1 LIKAN
6 DFSFITKRI
15 NKELKEA
22 TNRVIDSNWYILGK
36 EVENFERE
44 FANYLEVKYCI
55 GVGNG
60 LEALHIILRAY
71 GIREGDEVIIPSNT
85 YIATA
90 LAVSYAGAIPIMV
103 EPDERTYN
111 INPDLIEEKISKKTK
126 AIMPVHL
133 YGQACDMDLIN
144 EVAKKYNLKVIEDA
158 AQAHGATYKGRKCG
172 TLGDASG
179 FSFYPTKNLGALGDA
194 GAVTT
199 NDKELAEK
207 VRALRNYGSDKH
219 YYNKYMGFNSRLDEM
234 QAAILRVKLR
244 HLEEFNEERKTI
256 AQLYLK
262 GLQDTNLIL
271 PYVPE
276 WAEPVWHQ
284 FVVRTKKR
292 DELQEYLKSKGIGT
306 LIHYPLPIHLQE
318 AYQHLGYKNGDFP
331 IAEKI
336 ANEILSLP
344 MANEILSLPMWIGL
358 KKEDIEIVCKMIK
371 NFKSKSD

>member
-1 LIKAN
+1 MIKAT
-6 DFSFITKRI
+6 DFSFVTKRI
-15 NKELKEA
+15 NRELKEA

-44 FANYLEVKYCI
+44 FTNYLGVKYCI

-71 GIREGDEVIIPSNT
+71 GIGEGDEVIIPSNT

-90 LAVSYAGAIPIMV
+90 LAVSYAGATPIMV
-103 EPDERTYN
+103 EPNEQTYN
-111 INPDLIEEKISKKTK
+111 INPDLIEEKITKKTK
-126 AIMPVHL
+126 AIIPVHL
-133 YGQACDMDLIN
+133 YGQACDMDPIN
-144 EVAKKYNLKVIEDA
+144 EIAKKYGLKVIEDS
-158 AQAHGATYKGRKCG
+158 AQAHGAVYKGRKCG
-172 TLGDASG
+172 ALGDASG

-207 VRALRNYGSDKH
+207 VRALRNYGSEKH

-244 HLEEFNEERKTI
+244 HLEEFNEERKII
-256 AQLYLK
+256 AQLYLNS
-262 GLQDTNLIL
+262 LQDANLIL

-276 WAEPVWHQ
+276 WTEPVWHQ
-284 FVVRTKKR
+284 FVIRSKKR
-292 DELQEYLKSKGIGT
+292 DELQKYLKSKGIGT

-318 AYQHLGYKNGDFP
+318 AYNHLGYKKGDFS
-331 IAEKI
+331 IAEK
-336 ANEILSLP
+336 
-344 MANEILSLPMWIGL
+344 MANEVLSLPMWVGL
-358 KKEDIEIVCKMIK
+358 KKEEIELVCRMLKVL
-371 NFKSKSD
+371 NTN

>member
-1 LIKAN
+1 MIKAT
-6 DFSFITKRI
+6 DFSFVTKRI

-36 EVENFERE
+36 EVENLERE
-44 FANYLEVKYCI
+44 FANYLGVKYCI

-71 GIREGDEVIIPSNT
+71 GIGKGDEVIIPSNT

-90 LAVSYAGAIPIMV
+90 LAVSYSGATPIFV
-103 EPDERTYN
+103 EPVERTYN
-111 INPDLIEEKISKKTK
+111 INPDLIEEKITKKTK
-126 AIMPVHL
+126 AIIPVHL

-144 EVAKKYNLKVIEDA
+144 KIAKKYNLKVIEDA
-158 AQAHGATYKGRKCG
+158 AQAHGATYKGEKCG

-194 GAVTT
+194 GAITT
-199 NDKELAEK
+199 NDKDLAKK
-207 VRALRNYGSDKH
+207 VKALRNYGSEKH

-244 HLEEFNEERKTI
+244 HLEEFNEERKMI
-256 AQLYLK
+256 ARLYLNN
-262 GLQDTNLIL
+262 LQDTDLIL

-284 FVVRTKKR
+284 FVVRTKER

-318 AYQHLGYKNGDFP
+318 AYKYLGYKKGDFP
-331 IAEKI
+331 IAEK
-336 ANEILSLP
+336 
-344 MANEILSLPMWIGL
+344 MANEVLSLPMWVGL
-358 KKEDIEIVCKMIK
+358 SYIDIKKISRDIVKYFL
-371 NFKSKSD
+371 N

>member
-1 LIKAN
+1 MIKAT
-6 DFSFITKRI
+6 DFSFVTKRI

-22 TNRVIDSNWYILGK
+22 TDRVIDSNWYILGK
-36 EVENFERE
+36 EVEKFESE
-44 FANYLEVKYCI
+44 FANYLGIKYCI

-71 GIREGDEVIIPSNT
+71 DIGEGDEVIIPSNT

-90 LAVSYAGAIPIMV
+90 LAVSYAGAVPIIV
-103 EPDERTYN
+103 EPDEGTYD
-111 INPDLIEEKISKKTK
+111 INPDLTEEKITKKTK

-133 YGQACDMDLIN
+133 YGQACDMDPIN

-172 TLGDASG
+172 TLGDSAG

-199 NDKELAEK
+199 NNKELVEK
-207 VRALRNYGSDKH
+207 VRALRNYGSEKH

-234 QAAILRVKLR
+234 QAAILRVKLK
-244 HLEEFNEERKTI
+244 HLEEFNKERKMI
-256 AQLYLK
+256 AQLYLN

-271 PYVPE
+271 PYVSE

-284 FVVRTKKR
+284 FVIRSKKR

-318 AYQHLGYKNGDFP
+318 AYKHLGYKKGDFP

-336 ANEILSLP
+336 ANEV
-344 MANEILSLPMWIGL
+344 LSLPMWLDLSEEFI
-358 KKEDIEIVCKMIK
+358 KYIINSIKE
-371 NFKSKSD
+371 F

>member
-1 LIKAN
+1 MIKAT
-6 DFSFITKRI
+6 DFSFVTKRI

-44 FANYLEVKYCI
+44 FADYLGVKYCI

-71 GIREGDEVIIPSNT
+71 GIGEGDEVIIPSNT

-90 LAVSYAGAIPIMV
+90 LAVSYAGATPVMV

-111 INPDLIEEKISKKTK
+111 INPDLIEKEITKKTK

-133 YGQACDMDLIN
+133 YGQACNMDPIN
-144 EVAKKYNLKVIEDA
+144 KVSKKYNLKVIEDA
-158 AQAHGATYKGRKCG
+158 AQAHGATYKGKKCG
-172 TLGDASG
+172 ALGDASG

-199 NDKELAEK
+199 NDKELAKK
-207 VRALRNYGSDKH
+207 VRALRNYGSEKH

-244 HLEEFNEERKTI
+244 HLEEFNKERKTI
-256 AQLYLK
+256 AQFYLN
-262 GLQDTNLIL
+262 GLQNTNLIL

-276 WAEPVWHQ
+276 WSEPVWHQ
-284 FVVRTKKR
+284 FVIRTRKR
-292 DELQEYLKSKGIGT
+292 DELQEYLKDSGVET
-306 LIHYPLPIHLQE
+306 AIHYPVPIHLQE
-318 AYQHLGYKNGDFP
+318 AYKYLGYKKGDFP

-336 ANEILSLP
+336 ANEV
-344 MANEILSLPMWIGL
+344 LSLPMWVGL
-358 KKEDIEIVCKMIK
+358 GEKEIELIYIMV
-371 NFKSKSD
+371 KSVRYYLE

>member
-1 LIKAN
+1 MIKAT

-44 FANYLEVKYCI
+44 FADYLGVKYCI

-60 LEALHIILRAY
+60 LEALHIILKAY
-71 GIREGDEVIIPSNT
+71 SIGEGDEVIIPSNT

-90 LAVSYAGAIPIMV
+90 LAVSYAGAVPIMV
-103 EPDERTYN
+103 EPNERTYN
-111 INPDLIEEKISKKTK
+111 INSDLIEEKITKKTK

-133 YGQACDMDLIN
+133 YGQACDMNPIN
-144 EVAKKYNLKVIEDA
+144 EVSKKYNLKVIEDA
-158 AQAHGATYKGRKCG
+158 AQAHGAIYKGKKCG
-172 TLGDASG
+172 TLGDAAG

-194 GAVTT
+194 GAVAT

-207 VRALRNYGSDKH
+207 IRALRNYGSEKH

-234 QAAILRVKLR
+234 QAAILRVKLKY
-244 HLEEFNEERKTI
+244 LEEFNRERKII
-256 AQLYLK
+256 ARLYLN
-262 GLQDTNLIL
+262 GLQDTDLIL

-284 FVVRTKKR
+284 FVIRSTKR
-292 DELQEYLKSKGIGT
+292 DELQEYLKSKGIET

-318 AYQHLGYKNGDFP
+318 AYKHLRYKKGDFP
-331 IAEKI
+331 IAEK
-336 ANEILSLP
+336 
-344 MANEILSLPMWIGL
+344 MANEVLSLPMWVGL
-358 KKEDIEIVCKMIK
+358 HEEFIK
-371 NFKSKSD
+371 CIINRIRKFQ

>member
-1 LIKAN
+1 MVKAT
-6 DFSFITKRI
+6 DFSFVTKRI

-22 TNRVIDSNWYILGK
+22 TNRVVDSNWYILGK

-44 FANYLEVKYCI
+44 FANYLGVKYCI

-71 GIREGDEVIIPSNT
+71 GIGEGDEVIVPSNT

-90 LAVSYAGAIPIMV
+90 LAITYAGATPIFI
-103 EPDERTYN
+103 EPDEQTYN
-111 INPDLIEEKISKKTK
+111 INPDLLVEKITKKTK
-126 AIMPVHL
+126 AIIPVHL
-133 YGQACDMDLIN
+133 CGQACNMDPIN

-172 TLGDASG
+172 TLGDTAG

-194 GAVTT
+194 GAITT
-199 NDKELAEK
+199 NDEDLAKK
-207 VRALRNYGSDKH
+207 VKALRNYGSEKH

-244 HLEEFNEERKTI
+244 HLEEFNKERKVI
-256 AQLYLK
+256 AQLYLNN
-262 GLQDTNLIL
+262 LQDTDLVL
-271 PYVPE
+271 PYVPK

-284 FVVRTKKR
+284 FVIRSKKR
-292 DELQEYLKSKGIGT
+292 DKLQDYLKSKGIGT

-318 AYQHLGYKNGDFP
+318 AYKHLGYKKGDFP
-331 IAEKI
+331 IAEK
-336 ANEILSLP
+336 
-344 MANEILSLPMWIGL
+344 MANEVLSLPMWVGL
-358 KKEDIEIVCKMIK
+358 QKEEIEMICKVIN
-371 NFKSKSD
+371 NFKNKID

>member
-1 LIKAN
+1 LIKAT
-6 DFSFITKRI
+6 DFSFVTKRI

-22 TNRVIDSNWYILGK
+22 TDRFIDSNFYILGK

-44 FANYLEVKYCI
+44 FADYLGVKYCI

-71 GIREGDEVIIPSNT
+71 GIGEGDEVIIPSNT

-90 LAVSYAGAIPIMV
+90 LAISYAGANPIMV
-103 EPDERTYN
+103 EPDKRTYN
-111 INPDLIEEKISKKTK
+111 INPDLIEEKITKKTK

-133 YGQACDMDLIN
+133 YGQACDMDPIN
-144 EVAKKYNLKVIEDA
+144 ELAKKYDLKVIEDS
-158 AQAHGATYKGRKCG
+158 AQAHGATYKGEKCG
-172 TLGDASG
+172 ALGDAAG

-207 VRALRNYGSDKH
+207 VRTLRNYGSEKH

-244 HLEEFNEERKTI
+244 HLEEFNKERKTI
-256 AQLYLK
+256 AQLYLN
-262 GLQDTNLIL
+262 GLQDANIIL
-271 PYVPE
+271 PYVPK

-284 FVVRTKKR
+284 FVIRSKKR
-292 DELQEYLKSKGIGT
+292 DELQEFLKSNGIDT

-318 AYQHLGYKNGDFP
+318 AYKHLGYKKGDFP

-336 ANEILSLP
+336 SNEV
-344 MANEILSLPMWIGL
+344 LSLPMWVGL
-358 KKEDIEIVCKMIK
+358 KREEISKIYKEINNYEK
-371 NFKSKSD
+371 NCFI

>member
-1 LIKAN
+1 MIKST
-6 DFSFITKRI
+6 DFSFVTKRI

-22 TNRVIDSNWYILGK
+22 TNRVIDSNRYILGK
-36 EVENFERE
+36 EVENFENE
-44 FANYLEVKYCI
+44 FANYLGVKYCI

-60 LEALHIILRAY
+60 LEALHIILKAY
-71 GIREGDEVIIPSNT
+71 GIGEGDEVIIPSNT

-90 LAVSYAGAIPIMV
+90 LAVSYAGAVPIMV

-111 INPDLIEEKISKKTK
+111 INPDLIEEKITKKTK

-133 YGQACDMDLIN
+133 YGQACDMDPIN
-144 EVAKKYNLKVIEDA
+144 KIAKKYGLKVIEDA
-158 AQAHGATYKGRKCG
+158 AQAHGATCKGKKCG
-172 TLGDASG
+172 ALGDAAG

-207 VRALRNYGSDKH
+207 VRALRNYGSEKH

-234 QAAILRVKLR
+234 QAAILRVKLK
-244 HLEEFNEERKTI
+244 HLEEFNQERKMI
-256 AQLYLK
+256 ARLYLNN
-262 GLQDTNLIL
+262 LQDTDLIL

-284 FVVRTKKR
+284 FVIRSKKR

-318 AYQHLGYKNGDFP
+318 DYKHLRYKKGDFP
-331 IAEKI
+331 IVEKI
-336 ANEILSLP
+336 ANEV
-344 MANEILSLPMWIGL
+344 LSLPMWVGL
-358 KKEDIEIVCKMIK
+358 KKEEVEMICKVIN
-371 NFKSKSD
+371 NFKRK

>member
-1 LIKAN
+1 LIKAT
-6 DFSFITKRI
+6 DFSFVTKRI

-22 TNRVIDSNWYILGK
+22 TNRVIDSNCYILGK

-44 FANYLEVKYCI
+44 FADYLGVKYCI

-71 GIREGDEVIIPSNT
+71 GIGRGDEVIIPSNT

-90 LAVSYAGAIPIMV
+90 LAVSYAGATPIFV
-103 EPDERTYN
+103 EPVERTYN
-111 INPDLIEEKISKKTK
+111 INPDLIEKKITEKTK

-133 YGQACDMDLIN
+133 YGQACDIDPIN
-144 EVAKKYNLKVIEDA
+144 EVAKKHNMKVIEDS

-172 TLGDASG
+172 TLSDASG

-207 VRALRNYGSDKH
+207 VRTLRNYGSEKH

-234 QAAILRVKLR
+234 QATILRVKLR
-244 HLEEFNEERKTI
+244 HLEEFNKERKMI
-256 AQLYLK
+256 AQLYLN
-262 GLQDTNLIL
+262 GFQDTNLIL
-271 PYVPE
+271 PYVPN

-284 FVVRTKKR
+284 FVVRCKKR
-292 DELQEYLKSKGIGT
+292 DELQEYLKSKGIDT
-306 LIHYPLPIHLQE
+306 SIHYPLPIHLQE
-318 AYQHLGYKNGDFP
+318 AYKCLGYKKGDFP
-331 IAEKI
+331 IAEK
-336 ANEILSLP
+336 

-358 KKEDIEIVCKMIK
+358 SEKCVEYIVNEINKWL
-371 NFKSKSD
+371 

>member
-1 LIKAN
+1 MIKAT
-6 DFSFITKRI
+6 DFSFVTKRI

-22 TNRVIDSNWYILGK
+22 TNRVIDSNFYILGK
-36 EVENFERE
+36 EIENFERE
-44 FANYLEVKYCI
+44 FANYLGVKYCI

-71 GIREGDEVIIPSNT
+71 GIGKDDEVIIPSNT

-90 LAVSYAGAIPIMV
+90 LAVSYAGATPIFV
-103 EPDERTYN
+103 EPVERTYN
-111 INPDLIEEKISKKTK
+111 INPDLIEEKITKKTK

-133 YGQACDMDLIN
+133 YGQACDIDPIN
-144 EVAKKYNLKVIEDA
+144 EVAKKYNLKIIEDA
-158 AQAHGATYKGRKCG
+158 AQAHGATYEGKKCG
-172 TLGDASG
+172 ALGDVAG

-199 NDKELAEK
+199 NDKGLAEK
-207 VRALRNYGSDKH
+207 VRVLRNYGSEKH

-244 HLEEFNEERKTI
+244 HLEEFNKERKTI
-256 AQLYLK
+256 AQIYLE
-262 GLQDTNLIL
+262 GFQDTNLIL
-271 PYVPE
+271 PYVPK

-318 AYQHLGYKNGDFP
+318 AYKYLGYKKGDFP
-331 IAEKI
+331 IAEKM
-336 ANEILSLP
+336 AHEVLSLP
-344 MANEILSLPMWIGL
+344 IWIGL
-358 KKEDIEIVCKMIK
+358 SEKCIEYIINKIKKW
-371 NFKSKSD
+371 F

>member
-1 LIKAN
+1 MIKAT
-6 DFSFITKRI
+6 DFSFVTKRI

-44 FANYLEVKYCI
+44 FANYLGVKYCI

-71 GIREGDEVIIPSNT
+71 SIGEGDEVIIPSNT

-90 LAVSYAGAIPIMV
+90 LAVSYAGATPIMV
-103 EPDERTYN
+103 EPDEQTYN
-111 INPDLIEEKISKKTK
+111 INPDLIEEKITKKTK

-133 YGQACDMDLIN
+133 YGQACDMDPIN

-172 TLGDASG
+172 ALGDASG

-194 GAVTT
+194 GAITT
-199 NDKELAEK
+199 NDKELTEK
-207 VRALRNYGSDKH
+207 VRALRNYGSEKH

-234 QAAILRVKLR
+234 QASILRVKLR
-244 HLEEFNEERKTI
+244 HLEEFNKERKMI
-256 AQLYLK
+256 AQLYLN

-284 FVVRTKKR
+284 FVIRSKKR
-292 DELQEYLKSKGIGT
+292 DELQEYLKLKGIGT

-318 AYQHLGYKNGDFP
+318 AYKHLGYKKGDFP

-336 ANEILSLP
+336 AKEVLSLP
-344 MANEILSLPMWIGL
+344 IWVGLSEEFI
-358 KKEDIEIVCKMIK
+358 KCIVNMIIK
-371 NFKSKSD
+371 FQ

>member
-1 LIKAN
+1 MIKSV
-6 DFSFITKRI
+6 DFSHVTRRI

-22 TNRVIDSNWYILGK
+22 TNRVIDNNWYILGK
-36 EVENFERE
+36 EVEEFESE
-44 FANYLEVKYCI
+44 FANYLGVKYCI

-71 GIREGDEVIIPSNT
+71 DIVEGDEIIIPSNT

-90 LAVSYAGAIPIMV
+90 LAISYAGATPIMV

-111 INPDLIEEKISKKTK
+111 INPDLIEEKITEKTK

-133 YGQACDMDLIN
+133 YGQACDMDHIN
-144 EVAKKYNLKVIEDA
+144 EVAKKYNLKVIEDS

-207 VRALRNYGSDKH
+207 VRALRNYGSEKH
-219 YYNKYMGFNSRLDEM
+219 YYNRYMGFNSRLDEM

-244 HLEEFNEERKTI
+244 HLEKFNEERKKI
-256 AQLYLK
+256 AQRYLN
-262 GLQDTNLIL
+262 GLQNTNLIL

-284 FVVRTKKR
+284 FVIRSKKR
-292 DELQEYLKSKGIGT
+292 DELQKYLKSKGIGT

-318 AYQHLGYKNGDFP
+318 AYNHLGYKKGDFP
-331 IAEKI
+331 IAEK
-336 ANEILSLP
+336 
-344 MANEILSLPMWIGL
+344 MANEVLSLPMWVGL
-358 KKEDIEIVCKMIK
+358 KKEEIEIISIIIK
-371 NFKSKSD
+371 NYV

>member
-1 LIKAN
+1 MIKAT
-6 DFSFITKRI
+6 DFSFVTKRI

-22 TNRVIDSNWYILGK
+22 SNRVIDSNWYILGK
-36 EVENFERE
+36 EVEKFEKE
-44 FANYLEVKYCI
+44 FADYLGVKYCI

-60 LEALHIILRAY
+60 LEALHIVLRAY
-71 GIREGDEVIIPSNT
+71 DIGRGDEVIIPSNT

-90 LAVSYAGAIPIMV
+90 LAVSYAGATPIFV
-103 EPDERTYN
+103 EPVERTYN
-111 INPDLIEEKISKKTK
+111 INPVLIEEKITKKTK

-133 YGQACDMDLIN
+133 YGQACDMDPIN
-144 EVAKKYNLKVIEDA
+144 EVAWKYNLKVIEDA

-199 NDKELAEK
+199 NDKEVAEK
-207 VRALRNYGSDKH
+207 VRALRNYGSEKH

-244 HLEEFNEERKTI
+244 HLEEFNEERKMI
-256 AQLYLK
+256 AQLYLNN
-262 GLQDTNLIL
+262 LQDTDLIL

-276 WAEPVWHQ
+276 WTEPVWHQ
-284 FVVRTKKR
+284 FVIRSKKR
-292 DELQEYLKSKGIGT
+292 DKLQKYLKVKGIET
-306 LIHYPLPIHLQE
+306 AIHYPVPIHLQE
-318 AYQHLGYKNGDFP
+318 AYKHLEYKKRDFP

-344 MANEILSLPMWIGL
+344 MWVGL
-358 KKEDIEIVCKMIK
+358 KRDEIEMICKAIG
-371 NFKSKSD
+371 NFKF

>member
-1 LIKAN
+1 MIKAT
-6 DFSFITKRI
+6 DFSFVTKRI

-36 EVENFERE
+36 EVERFESE
-44 FANYLEVKYCI
+44 FANYLGVKYCI

-71 GIREGDEVIIPSNT
+71 GIGEGDEVIIPSNT

-90 LAVSYAGAIPIMV
+90 LAVSYAGATPIFV
-103 EPDERTYN
+103 EPVERTYN
-111 INPDLIEEKISKKTK
+111 INPDLIEEKITKKTK

-133 YGQACDMDLIN
+133 YGQACDMYPIN

-158 AQAHGATYKGRKCG
+158 AQAHGATYKGGECG
-172 TLGDASG
+172 ALGDASG

-207 VRALRNYGSDKH
+207 VRALRNYGSKKH

-244 HLEEFNEERKTI
+244 HLEEFNKERKEI
-256 AQLYLK
+256 AKIYLDE
-262 GLQDTNLIL
+262 LQYNNLIL

-276 WAEPVWHQ
+276 WAKPVWHQ
-284 FVVRTKKR
+284 FVIRSKKR
-292 DELQEYLKSKGIGT
+292 DELQEYLKSKGMGT

-318 AYQHLGYKNGDFP
+318 AYKYLGYKKSDFP
-331 IAEKI
+331 ISEKI
-336 ANEILSLP
+336 ANEV
-344 MANEILSLPMWIGL
+344 LSLPMWVGL
-358 KKEDIEIVCKMIK
+358 KKEEVEMVCKVIK
-371 NFKSKSD
+371 NYKNKIE

>member
-1 LIKAN
+1 MIKAT
-6 DFSFITKRI
+6 DFSFVTKRI
-15 NKELKEA
+15 NRELKEA

-36 EVENFERE
+36 EVENFESE
-44 FANYLEVKYCI
+44 FANYLGVKYCI

-71 GIREGDEVIIPSNT
+71 GIGEGDEVIIPSNT

-90 LAVSYAGAIPIMV
+90 LAVSYTGATPVMV
-103 EPDERTYN
+103 EPDEQTYN
-111 INPDLIEEKISKKTK
+111 INPDLIEEKITKKTK
-126 AIMPVHL
+126 VIMPVHL
-133 YGQACDMDLIN
+133 YGQACDVDPIN

-158 AQAHGATYKGRKCG
+158 AQAHGSTYKGRKCG
-172 TLGDASG
+172 TLGDAAG

-194 GAVTT
+194 GAVAT

-207 VRALRNYGSDKH
+207 VRVLSNYGSEKH

-244 HLEEFNEERKTI
+244 HLDEFNKERKTI
-256 AQLYLK
+256 AQIYLK

-284 FVVRTKKR
+284 FVVRTKER

-306 LIHYPLPIHLQE
+306 LIHYPLPTHLQE
-318 AYQHLGYKNGDFP
+318 AYKYLGYKKGDFP
-331 IAEKI
+331 IAEK
-336 ANEILSLP
+336 
-344 MANEILSLPMWIGL
+344 MANEVLSLPMWVGL
-358 KKEDIEIVCKMIK
+358 SYIDIKKISRDIVKYFL
-371 NFKSKSD
+371 N

>member
-1 LIKAN
+1 MIRAT
-6 DFSFITKRI
+6 DFSFVTKRI

-44 FANYLEVKYCI
+44 FANYLGVKYCI

-71 GIREGDEVIIPSNT
+71 DIGKSDEVIIPSNT

-90 LAVSYAGAIPIMV
+90 LAVSYAGATPIMV
-103 EPDERTYN
+103 EPVEKTYN
-111 INPDLIEEKISKKTK
+111 INPDLIEEKITKKTK

-133 YGQACDMDLIN
+133 YGQACDMDPIN

-158 AQAHGATYKGRKCG
+158 AQVHGATYKGRKCG

-194 GAVTT
+194 GAITT

-207 VRALRNYGSDKH
+207 VKALRNYGSEKH

-244 HLEEFNEERKTI
+244 HLEEFNEERKMI
-256 AQLYLK
+256 VQLYLK

-284 FVVRTKKR
+284 FVIRSTKR
-292 DELQEYLKSKGIGT
+292 DELQKYLKLKGIGT
-306 LIHYPLPIHLQE
+306 LIHYPLPIYLQE
-318 AYQHLGYKNGDFP
+318 AYEHLDYKKGDFP
-331 IAEKI
+331 LAEKM
-336 ANEILSLP
+336 ANEVLSLP
-344 MANEILSLPMWIGL
+344 IWVGLSEQFI
-358 KKEDIEIVCKMIK
+358 KYIINMIIK
-371 NFKSKSD
+371 FQ

>member
-1 LIKAN
+1 MIKAT
-6 DFSFITKRI
+6 DFSFVTERI

-44 FANYLEVKYCI
+44 FANYLGVKYCI

-60 LEALHIILRAY
+60 LETLHIILRAY
-71 GIREGDEVIIPSNT
+71 DIGEGDEVIIPSNT

-90 LAVSYAGAIPIMV
+90 LAVSYAGATPIMV

-111 INPDLIEEKISKKTK
+111 INPDLIEEKITKKTK
-126 AIMPVHL
+126 AIIPVHL
-133 YGQACDMDLIN
+133 YGQACDMNLIN
-144 EVAKKYNLKVIEDA
+144 EVAKKYNLKIIEDA
-158 AQAHGATYKGRKCG
+158 AQAHGAIYKGLKCG
-172 TLGDASG
+172 MLSDVAG

-194 GAVTT
+194 GAITT
-199 NDKELAEK
+199 NDKELSEK
-207 VRALRNYGSDKH
+207 IRALRNYGSEKH

-244 HLEEFNEERKTI
+244 HLEEFNKERKMI
-256 AQLYLK
+256 AQFYLK
-262 GLQDTNLIL
+262 SLQDTNLVL
-271 PYVPE
+271 PYVPK
-276 WAEPVWHQ
+276 WTEPVWHQ
-284 FVVRTKKR
+284 FVIRCKKR

-318 AYQHLGYKNGDFP
+318 AYKHLGYKKGDFL

-336 ANEILSLP
+336 ANEV
-344 MANEILSLPMWIGL
+344 LSLPMWVGL
-358 KKEDIEIVCKMIK
+358 NKEEIEIILIIIK
-371 NFKSKSD
+371 NYV

>member
-1 LIKAN
+1 MIKAT
-6 DFSFITKRI
+6 DFSFVTKRI

-44 FANYLEVKYCI
+44 FTNYLGVKYCI

-71 GIREGDEVIIPSNT
+71 GIGKGDEVIIPSNT

-90 LAVSYAGAIPIMV
+90 LAVSYAGATPIFV
-103 EPDERTYN
+103 EPDEQTYN
-111 INPDLIEEKISKKTK
+111 INPDLIEEKITKKTK

-133 YGQACDMDLIN
+133 YGQVCDMDPIN
-144 EVAKKYNLKVIEDA
+144 EVARKYNLKVIEDS

-199 NDKELAEK
+199 NDEELANK
-207 VRALRNYGSDKH
+207 IRALRNYGSEKH

-244 HLEEFNEERKTI
+244 HLEEFNKERKMI
-256 AQLYLK
+256 AQLYLN
-262 GLQDTNLIL
+262 GLQDANLIL

-276 WAEPVWHQ
+276 WAKPVWHQ
-284 FVVRTKKR
+284 FVIRSNKR

-318 AYQHLGYKNGDFP
+318 SYKHLGYKKGDFP

-336 ANEILSLP
+336 ANEV
-344 MANEILSLPMWIGL
+344 LSLPMWVGL
-358 KKEDIEIVCKMIK
+358 YEENIK
-371 NFKSKSD
+371 VICELINILKC

>member
-1 LIKAN
+1 MIKAT
-6 DFSFITKRI
+6 DFSFVTRRI

-44 FANYLEVKYCI
+44 FANYLGVKYCI

-71 GIREGDEVIIPSNT
+71 GIGKGHEVIIPSNT

-90 LAVSYAGAIPIMV
+90 LAVSYAGAVPIIV
-103 EPDERTYN
+103 EPDEQTYN
-111 INPDLIEEKISKKTK
+111 INPVLIEEKITKKTK

-133 YGQACDMDLIN
+133 YGQACDIDPIN

-158 AQAHGATYKGRKCG
+158 AQAHGATYKGEKCG

-199 NDKELAEK
+199 NDKGLAEK
-207 VRALRNYGSDKH
+207 VRVLGNYGSEKH

-244 HLEEFNEERKTI
+244 HLEEFNQERKII
-256 AQLYLK
+256 ARLYLNN
-262 GLQDTNLIL
+262 LQDTDLIL
-271 PYVPE
+271 PYVLE

-284 FVVRTKKR
+284 FVIRSTKR
-292 DELQEYLKSKGIGT
+292 DKLQEYLKSKGIGT
-306 LIHYPLPIHLQE
+306 LIHYPLPIHLQD
-318 AYQHLGYKNGDFP
+318 AYKHLGYKKGDFP
-331 IAEKI
+331 IAEKM
-336 ANEILSLP
+336 ANEVLSLP
-344 MANEILSLPMWIGL
+344 IWVGLS
-358 KKEDIEIVCKMIK
+358 KEKVKIICTKIM
-371 NFKSKSD
+371 NRYLC

>member
-1 LIKAN
+1 MIKAT
-6 DFSFITKRI
+6 DFSFVTKRI

-36 EVENFERE
+36 EVEKFESE
-44 FANYLEVKYCI
+44 FGNYLGIKYCI

-71 GIREGDEVIIPSNT
+71 GIGEGDEVIIPSNT

-90 LAVSYAGAIPIMV
+90 LAVSYAGATPIFV
-103 EPDERTYN
+103 EPVERTYN
-111 INPDLIEEKISKKTK
+111 INPNLIEEKITKKTK

-133 YGQACDMDLIN
+133 YGQSCDMDPIN
-144 EVAKKYNLKVIEDA
+144 EVAKKYNLKVIEDS

-172 TLGDASG
+172 ALGDTAG
-179 FSFYPTKNLGALGDA
+179 FSFYPTKNIGALGDA

-207 VRALRNYGSDKH
+207 VRALRNYGSEKH

-244 HLEEFNEERKTI
+244 HLEEFNEERKGI
-256 AQLYLK
+256 AQLYLNN
-262 GLQDTNLIL
+262 LQDKDLIL

-284 FVVRTKKR
+284 FIIRCKKR
-292 DELQEYLKSKGIGT
+292 DKLQEFLKSKGIGT

-318 AYQHLGYKNGDFP
+318 AYKNLGYKKGDFQ
-331 IAEKI
+331 IVEKM
-336 ANEILSLP
+336 ANEVLSLP
-344 MANEILSLPMWIGL
+344 IWIGL
-358 KKEDIEIVCKMIK
+358 NEKFIK
-371 NFKSKSD
+371 RIINRIRKFQ

>member
-1 LIKAN
+1 MIKAT
-6 DFSFITKRI
+6 DFSFVTKRI

-44 FANYLEVKYCI
+44 FANYLGVKYCI

-71 GIREGDEVIIPSNT
+71 DIGEGDEVIIPSNT

-90 LAVSYAGAIPIMV
+90 LAVSYAGAVPIMV
-103 EPDERTYN
+103 EPDERAYN
-111 INPDLIEEKISKKTK
+111 INPDLIVEKITKKSK

-133 YGQACDMDLIN
+133 YGQACDMDPIN
-144 EVAKKYNLKVIEDA
+144 EIAKKYNLKVIEDA
-158 AQAHGATYKGRKCG
+158 AQAHGATYKEKKCG
-172 TLGDASG
+172 ALGDAAG

-207 VRALRNYGSDKH
+207 IRALRNYGSEKH
-219 YYNKYMGFNSRLDEM
+219 YYNKYMGFNSRLDEI

-244 HLEEFNEERKTI
+244 HLEEFNKERKTI
-256 AQLYLK
+256 AQLYLND
-262 GLQDTNLIL
+262 LQDANLIL

-276 WAEPVWHQ
+276 WTEPVWHQ
-284 FVVRTKKR
+284 FVVRSKKR
-292 DELQEYLKSKGIGT
+292 DELQQYLKSKGIGT

-318 AYQHLGYKNGDFP
+318 AYKHLGYKKGDFP

-336 ANEILSLP
+336 ANEV
-344 MANEILSLPMWIGL
+344 LSLPMWIGL
-358 KKEDIEIVCKMIK
+358 TKEQIEMICKVIK
-371 NFKSKSD
+371 NYKN

>member
-1 LIKAN
+1 MIKAT
-6 DFSFITKRI
+6 DFSFVTKRI

-44 FANYLEVKYCI
+44 FANYLGVKYCI

-71 GIREGDEVIIPSNT
+71 DIGEGDEVIIPSNT

-90 LAVSYAGAIPIMV
+90 LAVSYAGATPIMV

-111 INPDLIEEKISKKTK
+111 INPDLIEKEITKKTK

-133 YGQACDMDLIN
+133 YGQACDMDPVN
-144 EVAKKYNLKVIEDA
+144 EVAKKYNLKIIEDA
-158 AQAHGATYKGRKCG
+158 AQAHGATYNGRKCG
-172 TLGDASG
+172 ALGDAAG

-194 GAVTT
+194 GAITT
-199 NDKELAEK
+199 NDTELAEK
-207 VRALRNYGSDKH
+207 VRALRNYGSEKH

-244 HLEEFNEERKTI
+244 HLEEFNEERKMI
-256 AQLYLK
+256 AQIYLK
-262 GLQDTNLIL
+262 GLQDANIIL

-284 FVVRTKKR
+284 FVIRNKKR
-292 DELQEYLKSKGIGT
+292 DELQEFLKSKGIGT
-306 LIHYPLPIHLQE
+306 LIHYPIPIHLQE
-318 AYQHLGYKNGDFP
+318 AYKQLGYKKGDFP

-336 ANEILSLP
+336 ANEVLSLP
-344 MANEILSLPMWIGL
+344 ISVGL
-358 KKEDIEIVCKMIK
+358 QKEDIEIICKVIK
-371 NFKSKSD
+371 NFIY

>member
-1 LIKAN
+1 MIKAT
-6 DFSFITKRI
+6 DFSFVTKRI

-36 EVENFERE
+36 EVEEFESE
-44 FANYLEVKYCI
+44 FADYLGVKYCI

-71 GIREGDEVIIPSNT
+71 GIGEGDEVIIPSNA

-90 LAVSYAGAIPIMV
+90 LAVSYAGATPIMV

-111 INPDLIEEKISKKTK
+111 INPDLIEGKITKKTK

-133 YGQACDMDLIN
+133 YGQACDMDPIN
-144 EVAKKYNLKVIEDA
+144 EVAKKYNNLKVIEDA

-172 TLGDASG
+172 TLGDDSG

-207 VRALRNYGSDKH
+207 VKALRNYGSEKH

-244 HLEEFNEERKTI
+244 HLEEFNEERKMI
-256 AQLYLK
+256 AQTYLR
-262 GLQDTNLIL
+262 GLQDTDLIL

-276 WAEPVWHQ
+276 WADPVWHQ
-284 FVVRTKKR
+284 FVIRSTKR

-318 AYQHLGYKNGDFP
+318 AYEHLDYKKGDFP

-336 ANEILSLP
+336 ANEVLSLP
-344 MANEILSLPMWIGL
+344 TWVGL
-358 KKEDIEIVCKMIK
+358 KKEEIEMICKVSN
-371 NFKSKSD
+371 NFKNKID

>member
-1 LIKAN
+1 MIKAT
-6 DFSFITKRI
+6 DFSFVTKRI
-15 NKELKEA
+15 NKELKEV
-22 TNRVIDSNWYILGK
+22 TDRVIDSNWYILGK

-44 FANYLEVKYCI
+44 FANYLGVKYCI

-71 GIREGDEVIIPSNT
+71 SIGEGDEVIIPSNT
-85 YIATA
+85 YVATA
-90 LAVSYAGAIPIMV
+90 LAVSYAGATLIMV

-111 INPDLIEEKISKKTK
+111 INPDLIEEKITKKTK

-133 YGQACDMDLIN
+133 YGQACDIDPIN
-144 EVAKKYNLKVIEDA
+144 EIAKKYNLKVIEDA
-158 AQAHGATYKGRKCG
+158 AQAHGAKYKGRKCG
-172 TLGDASG
+172 ALGDVAG

-194 GAVTT
+194 GAITI

-207 VRALRNYGSDKH
+207 VRALRNYGSEKH

-244 HLEEFNEERKTI
+244 HLGEFNEERKMI

-262 GLQDTNLIL
+262 GLQNTNLVL

-284 FVVRTKKR
+284 FVIRSKKR

-318 AYQHLGYKNGDFP
+318 AYKGLGYKKGAFP
-331 IAEKI
+331 IAEKM
-336 ANEILSLP
+336 ANEVLSLP
-344 MANEILSLPMWIGL
+344 IWVGLS
-358 KKEDIEIVCKMIK
+358 EEFIK
-371 NFKSKSD
+371 CIIKLIIKFQ